1 MEEARKKNG
10 MKTQRKGN
18 ARVAGSQAEAR
29 VEKEELVHCVTG
41 SKSMKGKKTV
51 REQ

>member
-18 ARVAGSQAEAR
+18 ARAEAR